1 MCEYVHLSAGAHRDQ
16 KRASDLLEMELQLVV
31 SLLLWVLRI
40 ELGSLQDQCAH
51 LSAEPSLQPQDP
63 ELECSLAQVRLYV

>member
-1 MCEYVHLSAGAHRDQ
+1 MCECVHLTAHRDQ
-16 KRASDLLEMELQLVV
+16 KRASDLRELELVV

-51 LSAEPSLQPQDP
+51 LSTEPSPQPQDP
-63 ELECSLAQVRLYV
+63 GLDACSLCEAV